1 MHAGVL
7 HHSLQDHPLP
17 YEMYKISSLC
27 LVDFHIAV
35 VLFQTLYYT
44 VLINKIS
51 HTRSSHISVAYD
63 FVLSASKAVFFSSP
77 LKQVHIFMS
86 GIWTHQSF
94 SIKTG
99 SLSSL

>member
-35 VLFQTLYYT
+35 VLFQTLYFT

-63 FVLSASKAVFFSSP
+63 FVLSASKAVVFSLLSNRYIYSCQEYGHISHSP
-77 LKQVHIFMS
+77 
-86 GIWTHQSF
+86 
-94 SIKTG
+94 
-99 SLSSL
+99 